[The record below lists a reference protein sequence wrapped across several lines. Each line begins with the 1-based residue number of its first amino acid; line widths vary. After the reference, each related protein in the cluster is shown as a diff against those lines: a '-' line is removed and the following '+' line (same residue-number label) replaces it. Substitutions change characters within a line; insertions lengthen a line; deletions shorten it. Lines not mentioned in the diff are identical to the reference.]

1 MKTNKFT
8 ENSLRDFFVKRLGAD
23 KADAA
28 VANISSKLKS
38 PYKVTSV
45 VSPEKDSNKK

>member
-8 ENSLRDFFVKRLGAD
+8 ENSLKEFFVKRLGAD

-28 VANISSKLKS
+28 IAKISSKLKG
-38 PYKVTSV
+38 PLKGDVKEV
-45 VSPEKDSNKK
+45 KK